1 MAVQFP
7 DFFLQVPR
15 LRLQDPLAGF
25 LGASRD
31 GILEYGYT
39 DAVKLA
45 GHSCPTVASA
55 YALGCKAMSAL
66 YPGGLP
72 ERGGVRVELA
82 EGRDEGVAGVVASV
96 LTLLTGAAQEG
107 GFKGIGG
114 NFGRRNLL
122 HFAAPIPLSL
132 RLVRLDSGAAVD
144 AEADLS
150 RVPAVPEMSL
160 LLGRC
165 LGGEADAG
173 ERQRFAALWQER
185 VERILCRHWDDERV
199 FLVRPV

>member
-1 MAVQFP
+1 MQFP
-7 DFFLQVPR
+7 DFFAQVPR
-15 LRLQDPLAGF
+15 LRLQDPLADF
-25 LGASRD
+25 LGASS
-31 GILEYGYT
+31 GGVLEYGYE

-55 YALGCKAMSAL
+55 YALGCKAMAAL
-66 YPGGLP
+66 YPDGLP
-72 ERGGVRVELA
+72 ERGRVRVELA
-82 EGRDEGVAGVVASV
+82 EGRDEGVTGVIASV
-96 LTLLTGAAQEG
+96 LSLLTGAAQEG

-132 RLVRLDSGAAVD
+132 RVVRLDSGAAVD
-144 AEADLS
+144 GEADLS

-185 VERILCRHWDDERV
+185 VERILCRHWDDDRV